1 MGMEIAWVICGPRYA
16 FQYMTVQK
24 MWHTDQRKRESG
36 MTTVFLH
43 DFLRIHIPVI
53 SKSFIFNN
61 KQSMENTLVLLNNTQ
76 IGELSPSQK

>member
-1 MGMEIAWVICGPRYA
+1 MEIAWVICGPRYA

-61 KQSMENTLVLLNNTQ
+61 KRSMENTLVLLNNTQ